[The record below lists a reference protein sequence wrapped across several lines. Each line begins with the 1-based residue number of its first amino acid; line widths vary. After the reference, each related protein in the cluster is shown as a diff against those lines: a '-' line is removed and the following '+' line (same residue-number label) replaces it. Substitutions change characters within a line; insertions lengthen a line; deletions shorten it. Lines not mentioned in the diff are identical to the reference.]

1 MTHGI
6 YIKIRKLK
14 RNETTAITAD
24 INKVCIEGLYEN
36 CYLTVRGQ
44 QFWKRE

>member
-14 RNETTAITAD
+14 RNEKTAITAD
-24 INKVCIEGLYEN
+24 INKSVLSDYMKIAIL
-36 CYLTVRGQ
+36 R
-44 QFWKRE
+44 